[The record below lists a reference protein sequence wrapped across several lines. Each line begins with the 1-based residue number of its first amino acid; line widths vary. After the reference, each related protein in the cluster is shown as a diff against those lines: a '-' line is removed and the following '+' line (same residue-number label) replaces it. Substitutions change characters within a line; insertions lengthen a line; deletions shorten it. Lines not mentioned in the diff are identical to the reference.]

1 MRAEKT
7 WEPLGREEGSTGA
20 SSARRSLHPLSYLDQ
35 LTRQAHFGCGIDNV
49 QTPVPV
55 HSRLGAPA
63 VCQHPAHVRR
73 SKT

>member
-35 LTRQAHFGCGIDNV
+35 LTRQAHFGCGIDN
-49 QTPVPV
+49 
-55 HSRLGAPA
+55 APLFK
-63 VCQHPAHVRR
+63 C
-73 SKT
+73 